1 MRSRRTT
8 GRGLLVA
15 ALLCAGCSLASPG
28 STKVTVGA
36 ETFPWTDLSRYRTY
50 RWWLP
55 PPTAGQGFS
64 EREALVDWYVRHGVD
79 DDLRA
84 RGYRVDVVGNPD
96 FVVRYEVA
104 IREAAT
110 SSFRDYMQY
119 RAEGGSKDMGE
130 AFMGYDQGTLVITLV
145 DVATRRVAWRAT
157 ASAILESDQRGTRI
171 EPAVREMMAKLPAT
185 AHAPQ

>member
-1 MRSRRTT
+1 MRSRRT
-8 GRGLLVA
+8 GWGLLVA
-15 ALLCAGCSLASPG
+15 ALVCAGCGAVSPG
-28 STKVTVGA
+28 TTAVSVSA
-36 ETFPWTDLSRYRTY
+36 ETFPWADLSHYRTY

-64 EREALVDWYVRHGVD
+64 ERETLVDWYVRHGVD
-79 DDLRA
+79 DDLQS
-84 RGYRVDVVGNPD
+84 RGYRVDVAGSPD

-130 AFMGYDQGTLVITLV
+130 AFMGYDQGTLTITLV

-157 ASAILESDQRGTRI
+157 ASAILESDQRGKRI